1 MGTQGNHA
9 GAGQGRDVDDRLR
22 LEALGVGQGVAQ
34 HQAAFGVG
42 VEDFHGL
49 AAHGGDDVAR
59 ARSVAARHVL
69 GAGQDAHQ
77 VDRQLQ
83 FEHGTQGA
91 EHAGGA
97 AHVVLHFIHAGTR
110 LEADAAGVEGDA
122 FADQRVRLLG
132 FLATVVLHDDQ
143 ARRLGAALADG
154 VERAHAQ
161 SLDLLLVEDFDFQ
174 VLEFLAQVFGLLTEE
189 GRVTDVRRQVT
200 QVAGEG
206 HAVGD
211 GGGVGHGALH
221 FSLGGLDGQQG
232 DFLQG
237 AGFGFLAL
245 ELLEA
250 VLAVHQG
257 FGQQAG
263 LAIAVAALDHDFVE
277 GQYRVAA
284 AQALQ
289 GVEDAGNDFAERAV
303 TQFVVLASAHQQH
316 TLGLEVRQ
324 AVQQQ
329 ALANL
334 AGQVAALEHC
344 ADRAAAQFVELSGN
358 GAELAAFADGDHES
372 GGLQRF
378 GVDAFY
384 NQFHVRVPEL
394 MVITHAPDTLC
405 ASIAYK

>member
-1 MGTQGNHA
+1 M
-9 GAGQGRDVDDRLR
+9 
-22 LEALGVGQGVAQ
+22 
-34 HQAAFGVG
+34 
-42 VEDFHGL
+42 
-49 AAHGGDDVAR
+49 
-59 ARSVAARHVL
+59 
-69 GAGQDAHQ
+69 
-77 VDRQLQ
+77 
-83 FEHGTQGA
+83 
-91 EHAGGA
+91 
-97 AHVVLHFIHAGTR
+97 
-110 LEADAAGVEGDA
+110 
-122 FADQRVRLLG
+122 
-132 FLATVVLHDDQ
+132 HDDQ
-143 ARRLGAALADG
+143 AWRLGAALAYG
-154 VERAHAQ
+154 VERTHAQ
-161 SLDLLLVEDFDFQ
+161 GLDLLLVEDFDFQ
-174 VLEFLAQVFGLLTEE
+174 ILEFLAEVFRLLTEE
-189 GRVTDVRRQVT
+189 GRVADVGWQVAQVT
-200 QVAGEG
+200 GEG

-211 GGGVGHGALH
+211 GSGVSHGALH

-378 GVDAFY
+378 RVDAFY

-405 ASIAYK
+405 ASIAYKRKAPGSTGDKGRSLNLATGG